1 MTHPSVQ
8 IQMASEDVP
17 SVPCWFGE
25 VAVIAELFTT
35 SGLLEAIAQ
44 RVRFTRA
51 RFGTYE
57 VLDFVAVLIGY
68 AASAEP
74 TLLTFYERLAPFAA
88 PFMALFGRKA
98 LPHRSTLSRFLAA
111 LDQPTVEALRALF
124 LDDLIVRTRQ
134 TFPPGGVFDRLG
146 SHWLVVDVD
155 GTKQAARQR
164 ALPSLAELPAPHCR
178 FDQVCAPAYLGRKR
192 GEVARTRTTV
202 LQAHSQH
209 WLGTFGGAGNGDYRG
224 ELARACEAIISYA
237 GWLCMPLSRVLVRL
251 DGLYGT
257 AAVLIELLSPGVG
270 VIVRCKDYGLLDLPA
285 VAARLKLPPDQ
296 QSTHPE
302 SGASR
307 ALFDCP
313 DIALRPSG
321 PRVRLVV
328 ATHPTTST
336 SKASIGVLRAGTVYE
351 LFLTTAPQAA
361 FTCADV
367 LDLYLHRGAFETVL
381 SDEDLEQDTDRWC
394 SRTAC
399 GQECWQIMNQWIWNL
414 RLDLGQHLSPS
425 SMRLTEFA
433 PALAS
438 TPVEVQ
444 TAEQACKPVQEQ
456 TAEQTC
462 HSTQEQTAEKGS
474 QALLYGPPRWARRSF
489 TKGFAG
495 SDFVAQPD
503 GTLRCPAGHPLAVQE
518 RRPERNGSVRVVYGA
533 RMTHCRP
540 CPLRA
545 QCQASTTTSKPR
557 QVSAVLWPVEA
568 CASTP
573 TQPPAHPV
581 DASSER
587 ESSPPPE
594 PPAPQSTPHPVLWGD
609 WPRCQLRR
617 RWLHLLRTQ
626 TVTLSVGSLLSEGSQ
641 PVRRQDVQT
650 RAQRAHWRLRWDERM
665 ARNARLASTPRLE
678 ITIYGLPA
686 PLAQYVHC
694 GSSPAA

>member
-8 IQMASEDVP
+8 IQMTSEVVP

-44 RVRFTRA
+44 RVRFARA

-57 VLDFVAVLIGY
+57 VLDFVAVLLGY

-74 TLLTFYERLAPFAA
+74 TLLTFYERLTPFAA
-88 PFMALFGRKA
+88 PFMALFGRKS

-111 LDQPTVEALRALF
+111 LDQPAVEALRSLF
-124 LDDLIVRTRQ
+124 LADLVMRTGQ
-134 TFPPGGVFDRLG
+134 TFPPGGLWDRLG
-146 SHWLVVDVD
+146 HHWLIMDVD

-164 ALPSLAELPAPHCR
+164 ALPSLAELPAPHRR
-178 FDQVCAPAYLGRKR
+178 FDRVCAPAYLGRKR

-209 WLGTFGGAGNGDYRG
+209 WLGTFGGAGNGEYRA

-237 GWLCMPLSRVLVRL
+237 GWLCMPLSQILVRL

-257 AAVLIELLSPGVG
+257 LAVLGSLLSSGIG
-270 VIVRCKDYGLLDLPA
+270 SIMRCKDYGLLDLPA
-285 VAARLKLPPDQ
+285 VAARLTLPPDH

-313 DIALRPSG
+313 DLALLPSG
-321 PRVRLVV
+321 PHVRLVV

-336 SKASIGVLRAGTVYE
+336 TKPSIGVLRAGTVYE
-351 LFLTTAPQAA
+351 LFLTTAPQVA

-399 GQECWQIMNQWIWNL
+399 GQEFWQIMNQWIWNL
-414 RLDLGQHLSPS
+414 RLDLGQYLSPS

-438 TPVEVQ
+438 APAQEQ
-444 TAEQACKPVQEQ
+444 TAEQACEPVQEQ
-456 TAEQTC
+456 ATEQVC
-462 HSTQEQTAEKGS
+462 HSTQEQTAEQGS
-474 QALLYGPPRWARRSF
+474 EALVYGPPRWARRSF
-489 TKGFAG
+489 TKGFTGA
-495 SDFVAQPD
+495 DFALQLD
-503 GTLRCPAGHPLAVQE
+503 GTLLCPAGHPLTVQE
-518 RRPERNGSVRVVYGA
+518 RRTERNGSVRVVYGA
-533 RMTHCRP
+533 RITHCHP
-540 CPLRA
+540 CPYRA
-545 QCQASTTTSKPR
+545 QCQESPTTSKPR
-557 QVSAVLWPVEA
+557 QVSAVLWPL
-568 CASTP
+568 AST
-573 TQPPAHPV
+573 
-581 DASSER
+581 ASVAAQSL
-587 ESSPPPE
+587 PE
-594 PPAPQSTPHPVLWGD
+594 PPASHPVLWGD

-617 RWLHLLRTQ
+617 RWLRLLRTQ
-626 TVTLSVGSLLSEGSQ
+626 TITVRSLQSEEKQ
-641 PVRRQDVQT
+641 PANCQDVHT
-650 RAQRAHWRLRWDERM
+650 RAQRAHWRITWHERM
-665 ARNARLASTPRLE
+665 TRNARLASASLLQV
-678 ITIYGLPA
+678 TIYGLPA
-686 PLAQYVHC
+686 ALAQYVR
-694 GSSPAA
+694 GGKVPAA

>member
-1 MTHPSVQ
+1 
-8 IQMASEDVP
+8 MAPEDLP

-25 VAVIAELFTT
+25 VAIVAQLLST
-35 SGLLEAIAQ
+35 SGILKSIEQ
-44 RVRFTRA
+44 RVRFARA

-57 VLDFVAVLIGY
+57 LVDFVAVLIGY
-68 AASAEP
+68 AVSAEP
-74 TLLTFYERLAPFAA
+74 TLLAFYERLTPFAA
-88 PFMALFGRKA
+88 HFMALFGRQA
-98 LPHRSTLSRFLAA
+98 LPHRSTLGRFLAA

-124 LDDLIVRTRQ
+124 LEDLVMRTGQ

-146 SHWLVVDVD
+146 HHWLIMDVD

-164 ALPSLAELPAPHCR
+164 ALPSLAELPAPHRR
-178 FDQVCAPAYLGRKR
+178 FDRVCAPAYLGRKR

-209 WLGTFGGAGNGDYRG
+209 WLGTFGGAGNGEYRA

-237 GWLCMPLSRVLVRL
+237 GWLCMPASHILVRL

-257 AAVLIELLSPGVG
+257 LAVVGSFLSSGVG
-270 VIVRCKDYGLLDLPA
+270 GIVRCKDYGLLDLPV
-285 VAARLKLPPDQ
+285 VAARLQLPPDH

-313 DIALRPSG
+313 DLALLPSG

-336 SKASIGVLRAGTVYE
+336 TKPSIGVLRAGTVYE

-399 GQECWQIMNQWIWNL
+399 GQEFWQIMNQWIWNL

-425 SMRLTEFA
+425 PMRLTVFA

-438 TPVEVQ
+438 APVEVQ
-444 TAEQACKPVQEQ
+444 TAEQACEPVQEQ
-456 TAEQTC
+456 TAEQAC
-462 HSTQEQTAEKGS
+462 DPAQQQTAETGS
-474 QALLYGPPRWARRSF
+474 EAPLYGPPRWARRSF

-495 SDFVAQPD
+495 SDFVPQPD
-503 GTLRCPAGHPLAVQE
+503 GTLRCPAGHPLTVQE
-518 RRPERNGSVRVVYGA
+518 RRPERNGSIRVVYGA

-540 CPLRA
+540 CPLRE
-545 QCQASTTTSKPR
+545 QCQEATTTRKPR
-557 QVSAVLWPVEA
+557 QVSAVLWPLA
-568 CASTP
+568 PNTP
-573 TQPPAHPV
+573 IPAQPP
-581 DASSER
+581 
-587 ESSPPPE
+587 
-594 PPAPQSTPHPVLWGD
+594 PHPVLWGD

-617 RWLHLLRTQ
+617 SFIRLLRTQ
-626 TVTLSVGSLLSEGSQ
+626 TVTLSVDSLLSEEHQ
-641 PVRRQDVQT
+641 PATCQDVQT
-650 RAQRAHWRLRWDERM
+650 RAQRAHWRLSWHERM
-665 ARNARLASTPRLE
+665 ARNGRPSLAPPLK

-686 PLAQYVHC
+686 SFAQDV
-694 GSSPAA
+694 GIGEIPAA